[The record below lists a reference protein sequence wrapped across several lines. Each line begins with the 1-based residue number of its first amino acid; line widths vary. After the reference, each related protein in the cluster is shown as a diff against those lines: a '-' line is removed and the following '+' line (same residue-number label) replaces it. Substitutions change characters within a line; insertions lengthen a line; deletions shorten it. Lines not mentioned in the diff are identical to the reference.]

1 MAQEQKIY
9 DYDNPLAARES
20 VQVDEFMAKYNW
32 QNIEVDDDFL
42 NFAEPYRPPRYT
54 LKRMDVPFAN
64 VGELHI
70 ISGKPGHGKT
80 GLMSILI
87 AAILSGKYGNTEYAL
102 SKERPNPTVLY
113 IDTEQGK
120 DDTIAFKNRVCT
132 MANIDY
138 TQAVS
143 NFRIL
148 RLRDTESAEERWR
161 KILKAVWMVKPTD
174 IFLDGVLDVVKDY
187 NDQVECQP
195 IVRDCMRIAD
205 HFDSSFWVV
214 LHENPMVEKLVGV
227 LGSIFQRK
235 VAEIFTIR
243 KVRQCDLK
251 PNERDLRLPNIYFI
265 VKQVKARGRDVL
277 DWMYHFVDASGWG
290 LPEELNNPDEAP
302 MDDQTESSERPSD
315 EAVKNAVMVIKS
327 DSVSYTTLRKR
338 IMRESKCGPLR
349 ARYIVDIAV
358 SQGYLIKDGDR
369 YAAGS
374 SLLADRMQ
382 FDEGEQPEKDPF

>member
-1 MAQEQKIY
+1 MENNPNT
-9 DYDNPLAARES
+9 YDNPLAERES
-20 VQVDEFMAKYNW
+20 MPMDEFMAKYNW
-32 QNIEVDDDFL
+32 QNVEVEQDFL
-42 NFAEPYRPPRYT
+42 DFSEPYRPPRYT
-54 LKRMDVPFAN
+54 LRRLDTAFAN

-87 AAILSGKYGNTEYAL
+87 STILCGKYGNTEYAL
-102 SKERPNPTVLY
+102 SDERPNPVILY

-132 MANIDY
+132 MAKLDF
-138 TQAVS
+138 TKQLQ

-195 IVRDCMRIAD
+195 IVRDCMRLAD

-251 PNERDLRLPNIYFI
+251 PNDQDSQLPSIYFI
-265 VKQVKARGRDVL
+265 VKQVKARGKDVL

-290 LPEELNNPDEAP
+290 IPEEVEMPQTIQSMPIAQVAKNEPIEP
-302 MDDQTESSERPSD
+302 TEDQVKQYVSVIGKETLSFSALRERIKRNHVGSDKASEYIHR
-315 EAVKNAVMVIKS
+315 AVKLGFLTSEDNK
-327 DSVSYTTLRKR
+327 YTANPRDLFVND
-338 IMRESKCGPLR
+338 EN
-349 ARYIVDIAV
+349 DI
-358 SQGYLIKDGDR
+358 
-369 YAAGS
+369 
-374 SLLADRMQ
+374 
-382 FDEGEQPEKDPF
+382 PF